1 MTFPLRSEPVRGCIV
16 GCGFFG
22 QIHLEGWRRIPEA
35 EIVAA
40 CDTDLAKAQQSAP
53 RAFDNLEAMLDAV
66 QPDFL
71 DIATRPELHLP
82 MLRIAASRRIPVI
95 CQKPM
100 APSWDDCLEMVRVA
114 EAAGIPF
121 MIHENWRWQPWYRA
135 VAAEMAKGYLGA
147 PVTYTFRTRKRD
159 GAGAEPYT
167 AQPYFRN
174 MPRLLL
180 FETLVHHI
188 DTSRFLFGEIDTVYS
203 RLRRVNSRIQ
213 GEDQVLM
220 VVTHR
225 DGLSGVVDGNRFLD
239 LSPDSPPLGDAFFE
253 FENGALHVGA
263 TGDIFSVT
271 PHGEERIWTNDVTA
285 GYRGDSVRATSQ
297 HFVRSLAAGL
307 PMETTGRDYLITVAA
322 VEAGYRSHTAGAAVP
337 VPSAADIEQQ
347 L

>member
-1 MTFPLRSEPVRGCIV
+1 MTPPLRGAIA

-35 EIVAA
+35 QIVAA

-53 RAFDNLEAMLDAV
+53 QAFDNLERMLDEV
-66 QPDFL
+66 KPDFL

-82 MLRIAASRRIPVI
+82 MLRIAAERRLPVI

-100 APSWDDCLEMVRVA
+100 APSWADCLEMVRVA
-114 EAAGIPF
+114 DAAQIPF
-121 MIHENWRWQPWYRA
+121 MIHENWRWQPWYR
-135 VAAEMAKGYLGA
+135 VIAAQMAAGDLGP

-159 GAGAEPYT
+159 GAGPEPYT
-167 AQPYFRN
+167 LQPYFRN

-188 DTSRFLFGEIDTVYS
+188 DTARFLFGELSAIYA
-203 RLRRVNSRIQ
+203 RLRRVNPRIQ

-220 VVTHR
+220 IATHQS
-225 DGLSGVVDGNRFLD
+225 GLSGIIDGNRFLD
-239 LSPDSPPLGDAFFE
+239 PAPDSPPLGDAFFE
-253 FENGALHVGA
+253 FENGALRLSA
-263 TGDIFSVT
+263 IGDIYRVT
-271 PHGEERIWTNDVTA
+271 PKGDDLLWKNEVTA

-297 HFVRSLAAGL
+297 HFVQALAARK
-307 PMETTGRDYLITVAA
+307 PFETSGRDYLVTVAA
-322 VEAGYRSHTAGAAVP
+322 VEAGYRSHASGAAVP
-337 VPSAADIEQQ
+337 VPTLTDIEKE

>member
-1 MTFPLRSEPVRGCIV
+1 MTSPLRGVIA

-35 EIVAA
+35 TIVAA
-40 CDTDLAKAQQSAP
+40 CDTDLAKARQSAP
-53 RAFDNLEAMLDAV
+53 LAFDDLERMLDEV
-66 QPDFL
+66 RPDFL

-82 MLRIAASRRIPVI
+82 MLRIAAERGIPVI

-100 APSWDDCLEMVRVA
+100 APSWADCLEMVRVA
-114 EAAGIPF
+114 ERAGIPF
-121 MIHENWRWQPWYRA
+121 MIHENWRWQPWYR
-135 VAAEMAKGYLGA
+135 VIAAQMAAGTLGA

-167 AQPYFRN
+167 LQPYFRQ

-188 DTSRFLFGEIDTVYS
+188 DTARFLFGQLDTLYT
-203 RLRRVNSRIQ
+203 RFRRVNPHIL

-220 VVTHR
+220 VATHSS
-225 DGLSGVVDGNRFLD
+225 GLGGIIDGNRFLD
-239 LSPDSPPLGDAFFE
+239 LAPDSPPLGDAFFE
-253 FENGALHVGA
+253 FENGALRVSA
-263 TGDIFSVT
+263 TGDVLRVT
-271 PHGEERIWTNDVTA
+271 PSGEELVWKNDVTA

-297 HFVRSLAAGL
+297 HFVRALAARQ
-307 PMETTGRDYLITVAA
+307 PFETSGRDYLVTVAA
-322 VEAGYRSHTAGAAVP
+322 VEAGYRSAAAGAAVP
-337 VPSAADIEQQ
+337 VPTLEELTAE